1 MLHNDHINATL
12 KSAERVATVCPLAAL
27 PYKWMHILVVEDDR
41 ELADYV
47 RRALEE
53 EGNSVDACS
62 DGRAALRSAESSAFD
77 VIVLDVMLPLLDGLE
92 VTRRLRATGIGTPIL
107 LLTARDAPQDIVR
120 GLDAG
125 ADDYLT
131 KPFSLE
137 VLMARLRARTRP
149 GNSTGGTVVRYA
161 DLTANTETHQV
172 WRGYTALNLT
182 PTEFAIL
189 DCLLQSAG
197 RVVTRQRLI
206 ETVWGMDRDVGN
218 NNLDV
223 FIRLL
228 RAKIDA
234 PGQPRLIQTNRG
246 VGYSL
251 RQEAP

>member
-1 MLHNDHINATL
+1 M
-12 KSAERVATVCPLAAL
+12 R
-27 PYKWMHILVVEDDR
+27 ILVVEDDR

-53 EGNSVDACS
+53 EGHTVSTCF
-62 DGRAALRSAESSAFD
+62 DGRAGLRAAQASPFD
-77 VIVLDVMLPLLDGLE
+77 IIVLDVMLPFVDGLE
-92 VTRRLRATGIGTPIL
+92 VTRRLRASAISTPIL
-107 LLTARDAPQDIVR
+107 LLTGRDAPQDIVR

-137 VLMARLRARTRP
+137 VLLARLRARTRP
-149 GNSTGGTVVRYA
+149 SFASGRVVLRYA
-161 DLTANTETHQV
+161 DLTVNTETHEV
-172 WRGYTALNLT
+172 WRGYTALSLT

-189 DCLLQSAG
+189 ECLIKSAG
-197 RVVTRQRLI
+197 RIVTRQRLI
-206 ETVWGMDRDVGN
+206 DTVWGIDREVGN

-228 RAKIDA
+228 RTKIDG
-234 PGQPRLIQTNRG
+234 PGQPRLIQTSRG

>member
-1 MLHNDHINATL
+1 
-12 KSAERVATVCPLAAL
+12 
-27 PYKWMHILVVEDDR
+27 MHILVVEDDR

-53 EGNSVDACS
+53 DGNLVSTCF
-62 DGRAALRSAESSAFD
+62 DGRAGLRAAQTSPFD
-77 VIVLDVMLPLLDGLE
+77 AIVLDVMLPSLDGLE
-92 VTRRLRATGIGTPIL
+92 VTRRLRAGAIATPIL
-107 LLTARDAPQDIVR
+107 LLTGRDAPQDVVR

-137 VLMARLRARTRP
+137 VLLARLRARTRP
-149 GNSTGGTVVRYA
+149 IPSTGGAVLRYA
-161 DLTANTETHQV
+161 DLTANTETHEV

-189 DCLLQSAG
+189 ECLMKSAG
-197 RVVTRQRLI
+197 RIVTRQRLI
-206 ETVWGMDRDVGN
+206 DTAWGMDREVGN

-228 RAKIDA
+228 RTKVDG
-234 PGQPRLIQTNRG
+234 PGQPRLIQTARG

-251 RQEAP
+251 RQEAT

>member
-1 MLHNDHINATL
+1 M
-12 KSAERVATVCPLAAL
+12 R
-27 PYKWMHILVVEDDR
+27 ILVVEDDR

-47 RRALEE
+47 SRALDE
-53 EGNSVDACS
+53 EGNTVSTCF
-62 DGRAALRSAESSAFD
+62 DGRAGLRAAQSSPFD

-92 VTRRLRATGIGTPIL
+92 VTRRLRAGAISTPIL
-107 LLTARDAPQDIVR
+107 LLTGRDAPQDIVR

-137 VLMARLRARTRP
+137 VLLARLRARTRP
-149 GNSTGGTVVRYA
+149 NYASGCVVLRYA
-161 DLTANTETHQV
+161 DLTANTETHEV
-172 WRGYTALNLT
+172 WRAYTALNLT

-189 DCLLQSAG
+189 ECLMKSAG
-197 RVVTRQRLI
+197 RIVTRQRLI
-206 ETVWGMDRDVGN
+206 DTVWGMDREVGS

-228 RAKIDA
+228 RTKVDG
-234 PGQPRLIQTNRG
+234 PGQPRLIQTSRG